1 MGGRR
6 GLTVFQRILREA
18 LEQVPYGEVTT
29 FKIIA
34 EALGDG
40 RAALAVRNECMRL
53 SKMDPDIPWWRVVS
67 SKLEPI
73 PGAEEKLREEG
84 GIERAKMGNFFRE
97 LDVWPVFKVMAS
109 DQVKL
114 SEKLILSELGD
125 VSVAAGVD
133 VSYIDDRAVACCVT
147 VDEELKIIEVRFERF
162 SPQIPYVPTYL
173 AFRELRGMLPVSMK
187 CDFDAIFVDGHGV
200 LHPRGLG
207 EASHLGLL
215 LGKPSIGVAKSKL
228 VGEVE
233 GGYVKFM
240 GRNSA
245 ALHRGG
251 FISPGHL
258 SDLESA
264 LKASLKFWKEGN
276 QPFPLKL
283 AHSLSKSAKF
293 SD

>member
-1 MGGRR
+1 LR
-6 GLTVFQRILREA
+6 GA
-18 LEQVPYGEVTT
+18 LEQIPYGEVTT
-29 FKIIA
+29 FRIIA

-40 RAALAVRNECMRL
+40 RAALAVRNECLKL
-53 SKMDPDIPWWRVVS
+53 SEIDPDIPWWRVIS
-67 SKLEPI
+67 SKLELM

-84 GIERAKMGNFFRE
+84 GIERAKTGKFFRE
-97 LDVWPVFKVMAS
+97 FDVWPIFKVMAT
-109 DQVKL
+109 DQMKL
-114 SEKLILSELGD
+114 SERLILSELGD
-125 VSVAAGVD
+125 VSIAAGVD

-147 VDEELKIIEVRFERF
+147 VDEELRIVEVRFERF

-173 AFRELRGMLPVSMK
+173 AFRELRGMLPAAMK
-187 CDFDAIFVDGHGV
+187 CDFDVIFVDGHGV

-228 VGEVE
+228 VGEIE
-233 GGYVKFM
+233 GSHVKFM
-240 GRNSA
+240 GKEIA

-258 SDLESA
+258 SNLESA
-264 LKASLKFWKEGN
+264 LKAAIKFWREGN
-276 QPFPLKL
+276 QPLPLKI

-293 SD
+293 SN

>member
-1 MGGRR
+1 M
-6 GLTVFQRILREA
+6 TAFQRILRRA
-18 LEQVPYGEVTT
+18 LEQIPYGEVTT

-34 EALGDG
+34 EALGDV
-40 RAALAVRNECMRL
+40 RASLAIRNECLKL
-53 SKMDPDIPWWRVVS
+53 SKIDPDIPWWRVVS
-67 SKLEPI
+67 SKLELM

-84 GIERAKMGNFFRE
+84 GIERAKMGKFFRE
-97 LDVWPVFKVMAS
+97 LDVWPIFKVMAT
-109 DQVKL
+109 DQIKL
-114 SEKLILSELGD
+114 SERLILSELGN

-147 VDEELKIIEVRFERF
+147 VDEELRIMEVRLERF

-173 AFRELRGMLPVSMK
+173 AFRELRGMLPAAMK
-187 CDFDAIFVDGHGV
+187 CDFDVIFVDGHGL

-215 LGKPSIGVAKSKL
+215 LGKPSVGVAKSKL
-228 VGEVE
+228 IGEIE
-233 GGYVKFM
+233 GSYVKFM
-240 GRNSA
+240 GKEVA

-258 SDLESA
+258 SNLESA
-264 LKASLKFWKEGN
+264 LKIAIKFWREGN